1 MEIKIVKKVLEAHE
15 KLAEENQRLLAA
27 RGVYAFNLIGSPGSG
42 KTALLERTF
51 EAAAADIKPGVV
63 EGDIATT
70 ADAERLQRFG
80 VPIVQIN
87 TGPFGGDCHLPPNL
101 IRAALA
107 ELPLDDLN
115 VVFVENVGNL
125 VCPAEFYV
133 GENEKVV
140 VLSVAEGED
149 KPLKYPL
156 AFREAKAVVI
166 SKTDLLPHVDVD
178 VAALKKNLA
187 AVNPGL
193 IVLEVSAKTGDGVGA
208 WVDYVKGRLPGSQG
222 RDRERT
228 GEAATHNHR

>member
-1 MEIKIVKKVLEAHE
+1 MEIKIVKKVLEAYE
-15 KLAEENQRLLAA
+15 KLADENQQLLAA
-27 RGVYAFNLIGSPGSG
+27 KGVYAFNLIGSPGSG
-42 KTALLERTF
+42 KTLLLERTF
-51 EAAAADIKPGVV
+51 EAAAAEIKPGVI

-87 TGPFGGDCHLPPNL
+87 TGLFGGVCHLAPNL
-101 IRAALA
+101 IRAAL
-107 ELPLDDLN
+107 EDLPLDELS

-156 AFREAKAVVI
+156 AFREAKAVIINKV
-166 SKTDLLPHVDVD
+166 DLLPHLDLDLDV
-178 VAALKKNLA
+178 LKRNVA
-187 AVNPGL
+187 AVNAGL
-193 IVLEVSAKTGDGVGA
+193 DVFEVSAKTGDGVAA
-208 WVDYVKGRLPGSQG
+208 WVDYVKGRFAG
-222 RDRERT
+222 
-228 GEAATHNHR
+228 

>member
-15 KLAEENQRLLAA
+15 KLAEEIRELLA
-27 RGVYAFNLIGSPGSG
+27 RKGVYAFNLIGAPGSG
-42 KTALLERTF
+42 KTLLLESTF
-51 EAAAADIKPGVV
+51 DAAAADIRAGVV

-87 TGPFGGDCHLPPNL
+87 TGPFGGDCHLAPNL
-101 IRAALA
+101 IRAALD
-107 ELPLDDLN
+107 ELPLDDIDT
-115 VVFVENVGNL
+115 VFIENVGNL

-156 AFREAKAVVI
+156 AFREAAAAVI
-166 SKTDLLPHVDVD
+166 TKIDLLPYLDVD
-178 VAALKKNLA
+178 VAALRENVA
-187 AVNPGL
+187 AVNPEL
-193 IVLEVSAKTGDGVGA
+193 AVFPLSARTGEGVAA
-208 WVDYVKGRLPGSQG
+208 WVDYVKRKIAGG
-222 RDRERT
+222 
-228 GEAATHNHR
+228 